1 MVKKPRKLPKTIKYR
16 GRYRDYI
23 VGVEEVSRETLQELA
38 GNSDG
43 YWDDH
48 RDLGVES
55 ELAGRILVAKDISLT
70 DKYWVLWHE
79 RIHACLDLWR
89 RDELEDEDG

>member
-1 MVKKPRKLPKTIKYR
+1 MKKLRKLPKTLKYR

-48 RDLGVES
+48 RDIGVES
-55 ELAGRILVAKDISLT
+55 KLDGRILVAKDISLT